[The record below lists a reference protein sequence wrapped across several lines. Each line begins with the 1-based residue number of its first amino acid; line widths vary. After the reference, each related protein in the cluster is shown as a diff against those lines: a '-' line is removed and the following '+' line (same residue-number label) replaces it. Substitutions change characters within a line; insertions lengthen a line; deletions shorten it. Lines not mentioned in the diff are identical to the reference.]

1 MIKTDVDIDLAD
13 RKTALSVIPHIVA
26 SVVKSGVATP
36 HNTGVYFQNITVNP
50 LNGLASLDYE
60 TAEDCGYFKLD
71 FINNRIYEGIRDEAH
86 LDELINREPDWSLLE
101 SKDFVSILAHV
112 HDHFDIV
119 ESIKPKSIHD
129 LAVVLAMIRPG
140 KRYLVG
146 KDRATID
153 AEVWVPP
160 ADGSY
165 HFKKA
170 HSYSYAL
177 SIMVQMNHIQEIL
190 ENEQVD

>member
-13 RKTALSVIPHIVA
+13 RKAALSVIPHITA
-26 SVVKSGVATP
+26 SVMKSGVATP

-60 TAEDCGYFKLD
+60 TAEERGYFKLD
-71 FINNRIYEGIRDEAH
+71 FINNRIYEGIRNEDH
-86 LDELINREPDWSLLE
+86 LTQLCEREPEWALLE
-101 SKDFVSILAHV
+101 SKEFVSMLAHI

-119 ESIKPKSIHD
+119 ESVKPKSIHD

-146 KDRATID
+146 KDRTTID

-190 ENEQVD
+190 ENKQVD